1 MAQTDARA
9 GFRLP
14 WNSER
19 SNSEQ
24 TETEVEQA
32 QAQTADVEQA
42 TDEAPANPWGAER
55 NSSTESEA
63 PTGEPDNEA
72 PAAMTSDAPDTTA
85 HTAAPRKQ
93 SKFMTDLTKA
103 MQVAAEEARAR
114 TLTQFRLLESN
125 KETQR

>member
-24 TETEVEQA
+24 TDTEVEQA
-32 QAQTADVEQA
+32 QAAQADADPA
-42 TDEAPANPWGAER
+42 TDDAHVTRWG
-55 NSSTESEA
+55 TEETTSADSQA

-72 PAAMTSDAPDTTA
+72 PAAMTSDAPETTA
-85 HTAAPRKQ
+85 QAASSSPRKQ

-103 MQVAAEEARAR
+103 MQVAAEEARSR
-114 TLTQFRLLESN
+114 TLTQVQAEA
-125 KETQR
+125 